1 MKYFLGLCFVCLCW
15 SETIAQ
21 KSDFIVIRNKQSR
34 TLRSYFPGS
43 YINADTYAG
52 FTLNGFI
59 KKIAHDSLYVE
70 QQNVYQVATQF
81 GTPALDTIRYL
92 IPIYYKEIRKF
103 NYEIDGSGGSGGGSS
118 LLLPKILL
126 YGGAGYIVLELVN
139 TAYRKESLNEGN
151 KLTSLA
157 IAGGVAL
164 TGLIWQESIK
174 SKQRKGRKV
183 TVEYIKMSD

>member
-1 MKYFLGLCFVCLCW
+1 MKYFLGLCLLCLFG
-15 SETIAQ
+15 SEIFAQ
-21 KSDFIVIRNKQSR
+21 KSDFIVIRNKQR
-34 TLRSYFPGS
+34 TVRTYFAGS

-52 FTLNGFI
+52 FTLNGII

-70 QQNVYQVATQF
+70 QENVYQVATQF
-81 GTPALDTIRYL
+81 GTPALDTVRYF

-103 NYEIDGSGGSGGGSS
+103 NYELDGSRQRGGSS

-126 YGGAGYIVLELVN
+126 YGGTGYIVLELVN
-139 TAYRKESLNEGN
+139 TAYRNESLNEGN

-174 SKQRKGRKV
+174 SKQRKGKKV
-183 TVEYIKMSD
+183 TVEYIKMSE

>member
-1 MKYFLGLCFVCLCW
+1 MKYFLGLYFFCLCW
-15 SETIAQ
+15 SEGIAQ
-21 KSDFIVIRNKQSR
+21 KSDFIVIRDKKSR
-34 TLRSYFPGS
+34 TVRSYFPGS
-43 YINADTYAG
+43 FINADTYAG

-59 KKIAHDSLYVE
+59 RKIQHDSLYVE

-81 GTPALDTIRYL
+81 GTPTLDTVRYL

-103 NYEIDGSGGSGGGSS
+103 NYEIDGSHQSGGSS
-118 LLLPKILL
+118 LLIPKILL

-174 SKQRKGRKV
+174 RKQRNGKKI
-183 TVEYIKMSD
+183 TVEYIKMSN

>member
-1 MKYFLGLCFVCLCW
+1 MKYFLGLWFVCLCW

-43 YINADTYAG
+43 FINADTYAG
-52 FTLNGFI
+52 FTLNGYI
-59 KKIAHDSLYVE
+59 RKIAHDSLYVE
-70 QQNVYQVATQF
+70 QENVYQVATQF

-103 NYEIDGSGGSGGGSS
+103 NYEIGSRQSGGSS

-139 TAYRKESLNEGN
+139 TAYRKESLDEGN

-164 TGLIWQESIK
+164 TGFIWQEAIK
-174 SKQRKGRKV
+174 SKQRKGKKV
-183 TVEYIKMSD
+183 TVEYIKMAD